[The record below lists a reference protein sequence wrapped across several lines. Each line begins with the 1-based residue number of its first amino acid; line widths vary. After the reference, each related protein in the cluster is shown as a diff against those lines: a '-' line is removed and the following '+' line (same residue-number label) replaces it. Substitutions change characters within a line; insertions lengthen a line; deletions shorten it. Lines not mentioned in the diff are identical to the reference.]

1 MAIITV
7 IGFGALLSIITGVI
21 EHFQRNAE
29 RRMDRAAVKLVR
41 DGRHIHAAG

>member
-1 MAIITV
+1 MAIITA
-7 IGFGALLSIITGVI
+7 IGFVALLSIITGVI

>member
-7 IGFGALLSIITGVI
+7 IGFGALLSIITGVV

-29 RRMDRAAVKLVR
+29 RRMDRAAVQMIR
-41 DGRHIHAAG
+41 DRSRRYAIS